1 VLLRYNSDGSLDQ
14 SFGLSGKL
22 IFEPNYDR
30 ANDYVG
36 SYEPGAV
43 VVQNDGK
50 IVATGVASF
59 SEADGTRGFVSLER
73 FNSDGSYDQTF
84 GSSGKITNDFSP
96 AADWPTDLAIQPDG
110 KIVASVTIGAMTYG
124 ADFGIAR
131 YNTDGSLDSSFGGS
145 GIVSLDLSGS
155 YDWALRVKILPDGKI
170 LALGRAGKDLAM
182 VRYNHD
188 GSLDGTFGSS
198 GIVISDLLGVDEGP
212 RSITLQSDGKI
223 LVSGTATLDTASY
236 GIESSFV
243 ARYTPTGEI
252 DRTFGR
258 DGLMRLPSEVSAMHI
273 QNDGAIIVAGAT
285 LEPVWSS
292 PRDFILYR
300 LLNSDVP
307 K

>member
-1 VLLRYNSDGSLDQ
+1 
-14 SFGLSGKL
+14 
-22 IFEPNYDR
+22 
-30 ANDYVG
+30 
-36 SYEPGAV
+36 
-43 VVQNDGK
+43 
-50 IVATGVASF
+50 
-59 SEADGTRGFVSLER
+59 
-73 FNSDGSYDQTF
+73 
-84 GSSGKITNDFSP
+84 
-96 AADWPTDLAIQPDG
+96 
-110 KIVASVTIGAMTYG
+110 MTYG

-145 GIVSLDLSGS
+145 GVVSIDLSGS
-155 YDWALRVKILPDGKI
+155 YDWALRAKILPDGKI

-188 GSLDGTFGSS
+188 GSLDATFGSS
-198 GIVISDLLGVDEGP
+198 GIVISDLLGMNEGP

-223 LVSGTATLDTASY
+223 LVSGTATLDAASY

-252 DRTFGR
+252 DRTFGA

-307 K
+307 Q